1 MSAGRSEQPGG
12 PLAARAGVVAALSLV
27 VAVVLG
33 DSGVV
38 TLALPEIL
46 RDFGAEVGEVA
57 WVLIAFNL
65 VLALVAVPAARVCV
79 RGDPAAATA
88 GGLIGFAAA
97 TTVCAVAPSLGVLI
111 AARAIQA
118 AGGALVIVGSLELLV
133 EATGAERAGVRRWAA
148 AGVAG
153 AALGP
158 VIGGLLTS
166 AFSWRAI
173 FVVQIPVV
181 LLALP
186 AAIALRGRVRAASRR
201 TWTPRRTARM
211 CWPTWRW
218 RCCRR
223 RSRRRCSCW
232 CCCSWTAGAHSPAVA
247 AVAVTAV
254 PVAALAAGPVFRG
267 VRAGT
272 RSEAVAGSVLIAGG
286 LAGLALL
293 PGAELAWTL
302 APQVLVGLGL
312 GLSVDSLTAAALR
325 DRIPRA
331 LHGGWTIAAR
341 HAGVV
346 VGLAILTPIFT
357 ADLRHAETPAKEAIA
372 SLVLDAPLPASTKLD
387 LAEQLGRRL
396 IAERGRV
403 PDLRPAFRTLR
414 RAGDAG
420 AHRRGPGAR
429 PRGSA
434 QARRDPRV
442 PHRFPRRGGAG
453 AAGARARAGPER
465 SEPLMR
471 ATRAAAHRRA
481 ARRRPSSASR
491 SPRAAATTCRAGRP
505 IRAPTRA
512 DPAHPAAARTARRT
526 DRPAR
531 PRQRRV
537 PARHLPRAPRPRPR
551 GHPLAGSPRRPPR
564 SRRACATQSTGSTAR
579 AACPRSPSFF
589 PKRSTRPICP
599 GSPRRSS
606 RRSRTDRST
615 TRSRPD
621 RCCAAPIDELDVA
634 RLLRELHDPRQLDSA
649 VRSAI
654 LQAALRQILDRLR
667 P

>member
-1 MSAGRSEQPGG
+1 MSADRSDQPAS
-12 PLAARAGVVAALSLV
+12 PLAARTAAVAVLSLA

-46 RDFGAEVGEVA
+46 RDFGAAVGEVA

-88 GGLIGFAAA
+88 GGVIGFAAA

-111 AARAIQA
+111 AARAAQA

-173 FVVQIPVV
+173 FVAQIPVV

-186 AAIALRGRVRAASRR
+186 AAIALRGRVVRRRAER
-201 TWTPRRTARM
+201 WTRRRTART

-232 CCCSWTAGAHSPAVA
+232 CCCSWTAGTARPRWRR
-247 AVAVTAV
+247 VAVTAV

-286 LAGLALL
+286 LTGLALL

-302 APQVLVGLGL
+302 APQVLIGLGL

-396 IAERGRV
+396 VAETRPRA
-403 PDLRPAFRTLR
+403 RPAT
-414 RAGDAG
+414 
-420 AHRRGPGAR
+420 
-429 PRGSA
+429 
-434 QARRDPRV
+434 RV
-442 PHRFPRRGGAG
+442 Q
-453 AAGARARAGPER
+453 
-465 SEPLMR
+465 
-471 ATRAAAHRRA
+471 
-481 ARRRPSSASR
+481 
-491 SPRAAATTCRAGRP
+491 
-505 IRAPTRA
+505 
-512 DPAHPAAARTARRT
+512 DPARCRR
-526 DRPAR
+526 
-531 PRQRRV
+531 
-537 PARHLPRAPRPRPR
+537 
-551 GHPLAGSPRRPPR
+551 RRPPR
-564 SRRACATQSTGSTAR
+564 
-579 AACPRSPSFF
+579 
-589 PKRSTRPICP
+589 
-599 GSPRRSS
+599 PRRWSAASRISSLAPRPARSAQLSSS
-606 RRSRTDRST
+606 RRDWRCWRSG
-615 TRSRPD
+615 
-621 RCCAAPIDELDVA
+621 
-634 RLLRELHDPRQLDSA
+634 PRW
-649 VRSAI
+649 
-654 LQAALRQILDRLR
+654 